1 MKRSNVLIKKLEGRI
16 DSTFNAD
23 DLYDEL
29 TQDWQSKAKQL
40 QNRRWRKVM
49 RQQTV

>member
-16 DSTFNAD
+16 DATFNAD

-29 TQDWQSKAKQL
+29 TQDWQAKARQL
-40 QNRRWRKVM
+40 QARRWRKVM
-49 RQQTV
+49 RQQAA